1 MSRCRKLSR
10 KISSFVL
17 LAAMLL
23 SMAKPVSIYAQ
34 DEGAVEKE
42 DQKIVQDN
50 VVQDNAAQD
59 TVLIEQETQ
68 LTDIPKEEAE
78 ANGQSG
84 ENGQGCCKRYNLFGS
99 PFRIFITPPVSG
111 RFHTSISAPP
121 PA

>member
-84 ENGQGCCKRYNLFGS
+84 ENG
-99 PFRIFITPPVSG
+99 
-111 RFHTSISAPP
+111 
-121 PA
+121 